1 MSKSNKEIIVY
12 NSSEIQKK
20 IFTIRN
26 EQVMLDSDLALFYG
40 VETKVLNQAVKR
52 NDVRFPKDFMFQLDE
67 DEMEFLRCQFG
78 TSKDESLRSQF
89 VTSKNK
95 RGGRRYLPYA
105 FTEQGVA
112 MLSAVLKSET
122 AVKMSVQIMNAFVAM
137 RRFLVE
143 NARVFQRLDKLELK
157 QIETD
162 KKVDQIFDAMQSKSL
177 EPKQGIF
184 FDGQIFD
191 AYKFVS
197 SLIRKA
203 DKSILLIDNYID
215 ETVLDL
221 FSKKKKNVAVKV
233 LTANLNKS
241 LQLDEKKFNAQYP
254 LVTIKEFNKA
264 HDRFL
269 IIDDKDVYH
278 FGASLKD
285 LGKKW
290 FAFSKMD
297 KSALNL
303 LEKIKPVAE
312 TLSVSEV
319 LEETVTQ
326 KENK

>member
-1 MSKSNKEIIVY
+1 MAKSNKEIIIY

-40 VETKVLNQAVKR
+40 VETKYLNRAVKR
-52 NDVRFPKDFMFQLDE
+52 NLDRFPKEFMFQLNDDE
-67 DEMEFLRCQFG
+67 WNSLRFQFG
-78 TSKDESLRSQF
+78 TSNEADNLRFQNG
-89 VTSKNK
+89 TSSW
-95 RGGRRYLPYA
+95 GGRRTIPFV

-143 NARVFQRLDKLELK
+143 NAGVFQRLDKLELK
-157 QIETD
+157 QFETD
-162 KKVDQIFDAMQSKSL
+162 NKVNQILDAMQNKDI

-191 AYKFVS
+191 AHKFVS
-197 SLIRKA
+197 SIVRKA
-203 DKSILLIDNYID
+203 EKSILLIDNYID

-221 FSKKKKNVAVKV
+221 FAKKKKDVAVTI
-233 LTANLNKS
+233 LTANISKALK
-241 LQLDEKKFNAQYP
+241 LDEKKFNLQHP
-254 LVTIKEFNKA
+254 KISIKEFNKA

-297 KSALNL
+297 KTALEL
-303 LEKIKPVAE
+303 LGKIDKAIQ
-312 TLSVSEV
+312 TDSEV
-319 LEETVTQ
+319 LEESVS
-326 KENK
+326 KWKDK